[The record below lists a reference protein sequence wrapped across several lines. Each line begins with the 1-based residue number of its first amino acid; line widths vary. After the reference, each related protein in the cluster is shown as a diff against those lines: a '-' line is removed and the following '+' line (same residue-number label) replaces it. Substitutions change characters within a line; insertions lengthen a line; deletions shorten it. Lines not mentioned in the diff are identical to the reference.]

1 MKLSKLSKREKSILL
16 GCAAVVVVSIL
27 YNLIFEPLVKTWS
40 NLNKQIKGSKLKL
53 KKGKQIVRR
62 STEIAAHYDKIAS
75 FIPQG
80 KGSDEEE
87 ITNLLSEIEQLARS
101 AGSRI
106 TDIKPR
112 KVKDTGYYKRYIVE
126 VESEGDINGFTKFIY
141 EIQNSSQ
148 LLKVEKL
155 SIGMTRASGGV
166 LKANMVISKILP

>member
-1 MKLSKLSKREKSILL
+1 MKLSNMSKREKSVLL
-16 GCAAVVVVSIL
+16 GCVGIVVVSVL
-27 YNLIFEPLVKTWS
+27 YSLVLEPLVKTWS
-40 NLNKQIKGSKLKL
+40 DLGKQIKASSIRL
-53 KKGKQIVRR
+53 KKSKQIVRR
-62 STEIAAHYDKIAS
+62 SKEIAAHYERIAS

-80 KGSDEEE
+80 KGSKEEE

-126 VESEGDINGFTKFIY
+126 VESEGDIGGFTKFIY